1 MVEDATPVYDR
12 LGRELQLVSHTLD
25 IIDDLLPMD
34 VQWYKRRAS
43 QRHFPIDL
51 CLNAQKEPWFA
62 ERLAAHIDATSG
74 SFDEVRLAYVQTI
87 SDLHGVKLEDLGS
100 AQVERSIL
108 SRQRGLIWLGAK
120 VAARCLGF
128 ISTET
133 PSSEGEHLEWF
144 SANVDLDKNPDK
156 FRNFWERCEA
166 FARDHEFDK
175 INSPKTLLAFCSA
188 FCEFTKGI
196 FSSEDY
202 IPTHLTRKLWLRIEG
217 ELRQKQCDQEPDP
230 WAQFWSQTTMREL
243 ERCFPDQKHFL
254 APFGRNCRV
263 SEVSAR
269 FNGQHVL
276 LISCWACLMRDA
288 VNTSGAERCTE
299 LFKHDPPKVK

>member
-1 MVEDATPVYDR
+1 M
-12 LGRELQLVSHTLD
+12 
-25 IIDDLLPMD
+25 
-34 VQWYKRRAS
+34 
-43 QRHFPIDL
+43 
-51 CLNAQKEPWFA
+51 
-62 ERLAAHIDATSG
+62 
-74 SFDEVRLAYVQTI
+74 
-87 SDLHGVKLEDLGS
+87 
-100 AQVERSIL
+100 
-108 SRQRGLIWLGAK
+108 
-120 VAARCLGF
+120 GF
-128 ISTET
+128 ISTDT

-144 SANVDLDKNPDK
+144 SAKVDLDKNPDK

-166 FARDHEFDK
+166 FAREHEFGN

-254 APFGRNCRV
+254 APFGRNCRA

-288 VNTSGAERCTE
+288 VNTFGVERCTE
-299 LFKHDPPKVK
+299 LFRHNLPKVREFATTWRQSYGHDRPPSFFAIARHLLRNENSGVCKSISSADWLTVFPPEGVRPTALMQSTAETLKSFCRGAGLPVTGKKGYTR